1 MPSVEVWLTCVLFV
15 GVQCDLFP
23 GLWERHGS
31 AAFYQRAVWLTRV
44 RVLCV
49 GVQCDLFPGLGE
61 QCGRVLPAG
70 RCAIRHVTDTCAV
83 CRCAV

>member
-1 MPSVEVWLTCVLFV
+1 MAAFYQRVVWLTRVRVLFV

-23 GLWERHGS
+23 GLGERHGS

-44 RVLCV
+44 HVLCV
-49 GVQCDLFPGLGE
+49 GVQCDLFPGLWERHGS
-61 QCGRVLPAG
+61 VLPASNVADP
-70 RCAIRHVTDTCAV
+70 CAL